1 MRGTAV
7 TMLRTSQPCARQ
19 RAGKLTAAAEQPP
32 ADIARG
38 IEDFLAEHNAAVLF
52 EEGRPLFDMQE
63 TRYSL
68 SQDHGRCTLHLWN
81 EERNLV
87 RRVISATPRKGSLR
101 LATTRFG
108 QTKPAMLE
116 LVAQADR
123 RTPTARD
130 TTRRRYAATL
140 ERALQ
145 RAFPDWTGD
154 NFHTAMDLEQ
164 SFGPAYARGVLHRG
178 QDAWAVVGVN
188 AEESPAIIDGLL
200 TVGILWLH
208 LCRERA
214 GGKRLFRG
222 LRLVLPKGSA
232 ATTLARLAWMRTDA
246 AQWELYEL
254 DESTDELVERDA
266 SDTGN
271 LVTKLLHAPDPE
283 LAKERFGSAV
293 QQAMALVPTAMQAHV
308 EQRLRSSTELALLL
322 HGLEFARIRQG
333 ASANSFARTT
343 EITFGA
349 GAQETPLEPANEPML
364 RDFVQRLFE
373 RRHAGG
379 SQKDPL
385 FRMHP
390 EAWLESSLRANIG
403 PLTDG
408 QGSLAQFNTDHVY
421 AQVPAFQASDRGMLD
436 LLTVTHDG
444 RLAVLELKA
453 DEDMHF
459 ALQGLD
465 YWLRVRWHHTQ
476 TIDPATGL
484 GTFQRHGYFPGLR
497 LSQEPPRLYLV
508 APSLRIHPA
517 TQTVLRYFKPE
528 VEWTLLGVGERWR
541 EQMKVVTRL
550 RSPGH

>member
-1 MRGTAV
+1 MHGV
-7 TMLRTSQPCARQ
+7 
-19 RAGKLTAAAEQPP
+19 AEQLP
-32 ADIARG
+32 AEITRA
-38 IEDFLAEHNAAVLF
+38 IEDFLGEHSAAVLL
-52 EEGRPLFDMQE
+52 EEGRTLFDMRE

-68 SQDHGRCTLHLWN
+68 SQEHGRCTLHLWS
-81 EERNLV
+81 EDRNLV
-87 RRVISATPRKGSLR
+87 RRVVSTMSRKGSLR
-101 LATTRFG
+101 ILTTRFG
-108 QTKPAMLE
+108 QAKPQMLE
-116 LVAQADR
+116 LVSQPDR

-130 TTRRRYAATL
+130 TTRKRYATTL

-145 RAFPDWTGD
+145 RSFPDWAAD
-154 NFHTAMDLEQ
+154 NFRIAMDLEQ

-188 AEESPAIIDGLL
+188 AEESPATVDGVL

-222 LRLVLPKGSA
+222 LRLVLPQRTA

-246 AQWELYEL
+246 AQWELYEF
-254 DESTDELVERDA
+254 DESTEELVERDA
-266 SDTGN
+266 NDTGN
-271 LVTKLLHAPDPE
+271 LVTKLLHAPDPT
-283 LAKERFGSAV
+283 LAQERFDDAV
-293 QQAMALVPTAMQAHV
+293 QQAMALVPAAMQAHV

-333 ASANSFARTT
+333 LSANSFARTT

-349 GAQETPLEPANEPML
+349 GAQETPLEAANEPML
-364 RDFVQRLFE
+364 REFVQRLFE

-408 QGSLAQFNTDHVY
+408 QGSLAQFDTAHVY

-436 LLTVTHDG
+436 LLTVTRDG

-476 TIDPATGL
+476 TIDVTTGL

-517 TQTVLRYFKPE
+517 TSTVLRYFKPE
-528 VEWTLLGVGERWR
+528 VEWTLLGLGERWR
-541 EQMKVVTRL
+541 EQMKVVTRV
-550 RSPGH
+550 RSTGI

>member
-1 MRGTAV
+1 M
-7 TMLRTSQPCARQ
+7 Q
-19 RAGKLTAAAEQPP
+19 AAAEQTPEE
-32 ADIARG
+32 IARA
-38 IEDFLAEHNAAVLF
+38 IESFLIDHPAAVLL
-52 EEGRPLFDMQE
+52 EDGRALFDMRDA
-63 TRYSL
+63 RYSL
-68 SQDHGRCTLHLWN
+68 SREHGRCTFQLWN
-81 EERNLV
+81 DERNLV
-87 RRVISATPRKGSLR
+87 RRVTAAVPRKASLR
-101 LATTRFG
+101 LSTLRFG
-108 QTKPAMLE
+108 GSKPQMMD
-116 LVAQADR
+116 LVSQPDR

-130 TTRRRYAATL
+130 TIRRRYVATL
-140 ERALQ
+140 ERTLL
-145 RAFPDWTGD
+145 RAFPDWKPES
-154 NFHTAMDLEQ
+154 FRSAMDLEQ

-188 AEESPAIIDGLL
+188 ADESQPTVDGVL

-222 LRLVLPKGSA
+222 LRLVVPPGMA
-232 ATTLARLAWMRTDA
+232 AVTLTRLAWLRSEA

-254 DESTDELVERDA
+254 NEQTENLAQRDLA
-266 SDTGN
+266 ATGN
-271 LVTKLLHAPDPE
+271 LVTKLLHAPNQE
-283 LAKERFGSAV
+283 AARERFAP
-293 QQAMALVPTAMQAHV
+293 ALASVLSLIPAAMQERV

-333 ASANSFARTT
+333 IAANSFARTT

-349 GAQETPLEPANEPML
+349 GPQETPLEPHTEPML
-364 RDFVQRLFE
+364 REFTQQLFL

-379 SQKDPL
+379 SAKDTL

-408 QGSLAQFNTDHVY
+408 QGSLSEFDTAHVY

-436 LLTVTHDG
+436 LLTVTRDG

-453 DEDMHF
+453 GEDMHF

-465 YWLRVRWHHTQ
+465 YWVRVRWHHTQ
-476 TIDPATGL
+476 TVDTSTGL
-484 GTFQRHGYFPGLR
+484 GTFQKHGYFPGIR
-497 LSQEPPRLYLV
+497 LSPEPPRLYLV

-517 TQTVLRYFKPE
+517 TETVLRYVKPE
-528 VEWTLLGVGERWR
+528 VEWTLLGLGERWR
-541 EQMKVVTRL
+541 DQVKVVTRL
-550 RSPGH
+550 RSR

>member
-1 MRGTAV
+1 M
-7 TMLRTSQPCARQ
+7 
-19 RAGKLTAAAEQPP
+19 TAAVEQSPAE
-32 ADIARG
+32 IALA
-38 IEDFLAEHNAAVLF
+38 IEYFLAANSAAVLL
-52 EEGRPLFDMQE
+52 EDGRALFDMRQS
-63 TRYSL
+63 RYSL
-68 SQDHGRCTLHLWN
+68 SQEHGRCTLHLWS

-87 RRVISATPRKGSLR
+87 RRVVSAVPRKGSLR
-101 LATTRFG
+101 LLTTRFG
-108 QTKPAMLE
+108 QSKPAMLE

-130 TTRRRYAATL
+130 TTRRRYAAAL
-140 ERALQ
+140 ERVLPRTFAGWN
-145 RAFPDWTGD
+145 ADS
-154 NFHTAMDLEQ
+154 FHFAMDLEQ
-164 SFGPAYARGVLHRG
+164 SFGPAYTRGVLHRG

-188 AEESPAIIDGLL
+188 GEESPPTVDGIL

-214 GGKRLFRG
+214 GGRRLFRG
-222 LRLVLPKGSA
+222 LRLILPKGTA

-254 DESTDELVERDA
+254 DETTEDLVERDA
-266 SDTGN
+266 NDTGN
-271 LVTKLLHAPDPE
+271 LITKLLHAPDPA
-283 LAKERFGSAV
+283 LAQERFGNAV
-293 QQAMALVPTAMQAHV
+293 QQAMALVPAAMQAHV
-308 EQRLRSSTELALLL
+308 EQRLRSSSELALLL

-333 ASANSFARTT
+333 VSANSFARTT

-349 GAQETPLEPANEPML
+349 GAQETPLDEASEPML
-364 RDFVQRLFE
+364 RAFVQRLFE

-390 EAWLESSLRANIG
+390 ETWLESSLRANIG

-408 QGSLAQFNTDHVY
+408 QGSLSQFDTEHVY

-436 LLTVTHDG
+436 LLTVTRDG

-484 GTFQRHGYFPGLR
+484 GTFQRHGYFPGIR
-497 LSQEPPRLYLV
+497 LSQQPPRLYLV

-528 VEWTLLGVGERWR
+528 VEWIMLGLGERWR
-541 EQMKVVTRL
+541 EQMKVVTRV
-550 RSPGH
+550 RSSS

>member
-1 MRGTAV
+1 M
-7 TMLRTSQPCARQ
+7 
-19 RAGKLTAAAEQPP
+19 AGAAKLTAAAEQPP

-38 IEDFLAEHNAAVLF
+38 IEDFLAEHSAAVLL
-52 EEGRPLFDMQE
+52 EEGRTLFDMRE

-68 SQDHGRCTLHLWN
+68 SQEHGRCTLHLWSD
-81 EERNLV
+81 ERNLV
-87 RRVISATPRKGSLR
+87 RRVVSVVPRKGSLR
-101 LATTRFG
+101 LATMRFG
-108 QTKPAMLE
+108 QTKPQLLE

-130 TTRRRYAATL
+130 TTRRRYAA
-140 ERALQ
+140 ALQ
-145 RAFPDWTGD
+145 RVLERTFPEWVAD

-178 QDAWAVVGVN
+178 QDAWAVLGVN
-188 AEESPAIIDGLL
+188 AEESPATVDGVL

-222 LRLVLPKGSA
+222 LRLVLPARTA

-254 DESTDELVERDA
+254 DEPSEDLVERD
-266 SDTGN
+266 SRDTGN
-271 LVTKLLHAPDPE
+271 LVTKLLHAPDPA
-283 LAKERFGSAV
+283 LAQERFAEAV
-293 QQAMALVPTAMQAHV
+293 QQAMALVPAAMQAHV

-333 ASANSFARTT
+333 LSANSFARTT

-349 GAQETPLEPANEPML
+349 GSQETPLDAASEPML
-364 RDFVQRLFE
+364 RDLVQRLFE

-408 QGSLAQFNTDHVY
+408 QGSLSQFYTAHVY

-436 LLTVTHDG
+436 LLTVTRDG

-453 DEDMHF
+453 NEDMHF

-476 TIDPATGL
+476 TIDASTGL
-484 GTFQRHGYFPGLR
+484 GTFQRHGYFPGVR
-497 LSQEPPRLYLV
+497 LSQEAPRLYLV

-528 VEWTLLGVGERWR
+528 VEWTMLGLGERWR
-541 EQMKVVTRL
+541 NKMKVVTRL